1 MKKYPIKQK
10 SKPITI
16 NNDVWVYLGSTSMTF
31 VVQIY
36 DDKPQYLRTEQYKL
50 PYRKLFTKKRIT
62 SGK

>member
-36 DDKPQYLRTEQYKL
+36 DDKPQYLRTEQYIL
-50 PYRKLFTKKRIT
+50 PFRKLFTKKRIT
-62 SGK
+62 SVK